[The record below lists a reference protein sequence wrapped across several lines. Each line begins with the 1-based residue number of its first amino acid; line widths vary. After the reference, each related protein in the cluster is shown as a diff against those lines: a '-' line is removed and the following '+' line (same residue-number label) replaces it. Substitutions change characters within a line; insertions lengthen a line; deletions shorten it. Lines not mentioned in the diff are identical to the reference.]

1 MATAKIQQTM
11 MKVSDI
17 MTRDVIT
24 IRNFAR
30 VSQAVKLMRQHRIH
44 ALIVD
49 RTHDQDAYGIV
60 TAVDIV
66 AKATAF
72 GRDPRR
78 IRIHEIMTKPCVVL
92 NPDLG
97 VEYAARL
104 LTATGIHSA
113 PVIQGELLGILSVT
127 DILDQSDFLDNPQE
141 VELAK
146 KIKHLIQTA
155 RSICQEQGPGSEECA
170 EAWAIVDALQAE
182 AAHQRTERLEKTAFE
197 AYRDEYPEAFK
208 DRDYENWCS
217 G

>member
-1 MATAKIQQTM
+1 M

-17 MTRDVIT
+17 MTRDVVT
-24 IRNFAR
+24 IRNFAM
-30 VSQAVKLMRQHRIH
+30 VSQAIKLMRQRGIH
-44 ALIVD
+44 TLIVD
-49 RTHDQDAYGIV
+49 RNHDQDAYGIV
-60 TAVDIV
+60 TATDVV
-66 AKATAF
+66 AKVTAF

-78 IRIHEIMTKPCVVL
+78 VRIHEIMTKPCVVL

-113 PVIQGELLGILSVT
+113 PVIQGKLLGLLSVT
-127 DILDQSDFLDNPQE
+127 DILDQGDFLENPQE

-155 RSICQEQGPGSEECA
+155 RSICQEQGPGSEECVN
-170 EAWAIVDALQAE
+170 AWAIVDALQAE
-182 AAHQRTERLEKTAFE
+182 AAHQQTERLEKTAFE
-197 AYRDEYPEAFK
+197 AFRDEYPEAFK
-208 DRDYENWCS
+208 DGEYEIWCS